1 MNYRILTGLDDIS
14 AELAG
19 DEPVAFDFETAP
31 DDAWRDEER
40 AALDAHKAHIVGC
53 SFSTKEDDA
62 FYVPMAHRVGRNV
75 EDVPALM
82 KMLTERVF
90 MNTQRVKICHNLAFE
105 AMFLYAQGIV
115 IQEPCYD
122 TIAAAQLTTKGP
134 MEYRTLQD
142 SGLKKL
148 ATQLFM
154 ADMPSFESVTNGR
167 HFDEMNPDDW
177 ETTRYAC
184 ADSDYTLRLYHKF
197 NAWFPK
203 YLPRHQWVVEHLESP
218 TAVYVG
224 MMKYN
229 GILMDRPLMESK
241 RSLCDENIAVC
252 REKID
257 AITGGVD
264 IGANAG
270 TKALRDWLFDAQQ
283 LPILTKTD
291 KGAPATDDEAMILL
305 KEWCEEN
312 RPELVHLFDAILEY
326 RKWSKLKTTYLDG
339 YTRAI
344 NNATGRIHPDLMPL
358 KAATGRFA
366 CANPNLQNQVAAG
379 QDPIGVRNFMIAPEG
394 WSLLEVDYSQAEI
407 RLVAYLSQDKV
418 LLDAYRHGEDV
429 HAITT
434 SAVFSIPLEE
444 AKDKSLPEYKHRRT
458 VAKGTMFGIMYG
470 IAGKGLSRNL
480 HTNAGVVVTP
490 EECNR
495 YIAGILDKYKGLAA
509 WQKTTKRSAADAM
522 FVETALGRRRYL
534 PDIRSRDHAKRST
547 SERMAINTP
556 VQGLGADCLKYSM
569 ANLVKALADKDYIR
583 PVLTVHDSLVFEVRD
598 DRIDEARTIV
608 RTCMETPPPLPSFMP
623 LVADAAHGKR
633 YGQLKE

>member
-1 MNYRILTGLDDIS
+1 MNYRILTNLDEIS
-14 AELAG
+14 AKLAG
-19 DEPVAFDFETAP
+19 DEPIAFDFETAP
-31 DDAWRDEER
+31 DDAWRDEDR

-62 FYVPMAHRVGRNV
+62 FYVPVAHRVGRNV
-75 EDVPALM
+75 EDVPVLM
-82 KMLTERVF
+82 KLLTERVF

-134 MEYRTLQD
+134 MEYRTLHD

-312 RPELVHLFDAILEY
+312 RPELVQLFDAILEY

-394 WSLLEVDYSQAEI
+394 WSLD
-407 RLVAYLSQDKV
+407 R
-418 LLDAYRHGEDV
+418 
-429 HAITT
+429 
-434 SAVFSIPLEE
+434 
-444 AKDKSLPEYKHRRT
+444 KS
-458 VAKGTMFGIMYG
+458 
-470 IAGKGLSRNL
+470 
-480 HTNAGVVVTP
+480 VV
-490 EECNR
+490 
-495 YIAGILDKYKGLAA
+495 
-509 WQKTTKRSAADAM
+509 
-522 FVETALGRRRYL
+522 
-534 PDIRSRDHAKRST
+534 
-547 SERMAINTP
+547 
-556 VQGLGADCLKYSM
+556 
-569 ANLVKALADKDYIR
+569 
-583 PVLTVHDSLVFEVRD
+583 
-598 DRIDEARTIV
+598 
-608 RTCMETPPPLPSFMP
+608 
-623 LVADAAHGKR
+623 
-633 YGQLKE
+633 